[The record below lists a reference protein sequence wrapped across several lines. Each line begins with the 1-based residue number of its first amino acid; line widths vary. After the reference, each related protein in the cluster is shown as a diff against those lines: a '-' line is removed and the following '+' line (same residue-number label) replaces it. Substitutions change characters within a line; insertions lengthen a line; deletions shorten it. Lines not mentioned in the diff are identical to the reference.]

1 MAAPN
6 SYVFGIFNALI
17 ALSSFRR
24 KEDANFA
31 YIVGKFDEFLLH
43 WLVHKGWKP
52 LDYPTTGCGGWGQL
66 LSPKGSSLLRFPTL

>member
-43 WLVHKGWKP
+43 
-52 LDYPTTGCGGWGQL
+52 
-66 LSPKGSSLLRFPTL
+66 